1 MHHDEAKEAVPT
13 VRSEQLLA
21 QSLAC
26 VGLIAA
32 TLEYAILVRHR
43 SDRRLALAQIAEVQE
58 TGLRGLVRL
67 FLIDEPRN

>member
-1 MHHDEAKEAVPT
+1 VPT

-21 QSLAC
+21 QSLAY

-43 SDRRLALAQIAEVQE
+43 LDRRMAVAQIAEVQE

-67 FLIDEPRN
+67 FLIDDPRN

>member
-1 MHHDEAKEAVPT
+1 VPT

-21 QSLAC
+21 QSLAY

-43 SDRRLALAQIAEVQE
+43 LDRRIAVAQIAEVQE

-67 FLIDEPRN
+67 FLIDDPRD